1 VQITHVSPFA
11 NPYGEIGSGY
21 PTNVFDGNRLLLPI
35 IRQKMA
41 LSDVGCLL
49 TAGWLFV
56 DRGAKYLE
64 YNSNIRTENPLN
76 KRIIVL

>member
-1 VQITHVSPFA
+1 VYIYLQVHVHVNVQHEHKHEYEHVQITHVSPFA

-49 TAGWLFV
+49 TA
-56 DRGAKYLE
+56 
-64 YNSNIRTENPLN
+64 
-76 KRIIVL
+76 